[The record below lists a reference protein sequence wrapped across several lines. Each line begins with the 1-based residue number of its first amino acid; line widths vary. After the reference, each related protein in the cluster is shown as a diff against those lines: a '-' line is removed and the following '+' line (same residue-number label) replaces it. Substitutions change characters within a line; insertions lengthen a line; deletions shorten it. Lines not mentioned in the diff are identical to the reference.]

1 MAPARGPVVPRRRL
15 GAELR
20 GLREQAGL
28 TIEEVA
34 KALECSVSKVSRL
47 ETGKGIPY
55 RRDVR
60 DLLDLYHV
68 TDQATRD
75 RLMRWVREGQ
85 RQGWWDA
92 YSDVLDPEDPLLLHS
107 LRYIALEQDASEVR
121 GFESILVHGL
131 LQTEDYARAVLSTLS
146 AAGRWGGERRGADPG
161 MIDRLVELR
170 MRRQERLY
178 ATEDPLRLHVLLDES
193 VLHRL
198 VGGAQVMRGQLER
211 LLADAQRPNITI
223 QVLPTR
229 AGAHPSVAGSFV
241 VLIYPG
247 SDDNDLVCI
256 ESHLGELYLEKDH
269 DVHIYRQIFDVM
281 AGMCLTPE
289 QSAKLIADALGDA
302 AATITTRRDQ

>member
-1 MAPARGPVVPRRRL
+1 M
-15 GAELR
+15 
-20 GLREQAGL
+20 REQAGL

-34 KALECSVSKVSRL
+34 KSLECSVSKISRL

-60 DLLDLYHV
+60 DLLDLFHI

-85 RQGWWDA
+85 RQGWWDDF
-92 YSDVLDPEDPLLLHS
+92 SDVVDPASPLLYS

-121 GFESILVHGL
+121 CYESLLVHGL
-131 LQTEDYARAVLSTLS
+131 LQTEDYARAVLSAVS
-146 AAGRWGGERRGADPG
+146 VAGRWGGERRSADPEV
-161 MIDRLVELR
+161 IDRLVELR

-223 QVLPTR
+223 QVLPTKV
-229 AGAHPSVAGSFV
+229 GAHPSVAGSFV

-269 DVHIYRQIFDVM
+269 DVRIYRQIFDVL

-289 QSAKLIADALGDA
+289 QSAKLIADVLGNA
-302 AATITTRRDQ
+302 AATITT